1 MKVRGRPLYAVRV
14 ARFASLTVSW
24 IIFIVVVPIA
34 DTNYRYCLYI
44 GIPQFSFGLP
54 ALRRVCLCSP
64 IMSAYTVNA
73 VSHSIYCTWIIL

>member
-1 MKVRGRPLYAVRV
+1 VKVRGRPLYAVRV

-54 ALRRVCLCSP
+54 ALRRVCLRSRTV
-64 IMSAYTVNA
+64 SAYRQRCV
-73 VSHSIYCTWIIL
+73 VLSVFLS